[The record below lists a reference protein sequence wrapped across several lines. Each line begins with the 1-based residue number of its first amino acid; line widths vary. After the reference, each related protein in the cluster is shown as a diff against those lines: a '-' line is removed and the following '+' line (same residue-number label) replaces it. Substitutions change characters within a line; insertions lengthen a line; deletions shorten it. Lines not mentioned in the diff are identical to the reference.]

1 MSERAVVEVKH
12 SNGVEYMLIPM
23 NVTVSL
29 YETWVLMVSDTDPE
43 KSWKV
48 PLDHLEGP
56 YEVSTNVIEM
66 SRYFP

>member
-29 YETWVLMVSDTDPE
+29 Y
-43 KSWKV
+43 
-48 PLDHLEGP
+48 
-56 YEVSTNVIEM
+56 
-66 SRYFP
+66 

>member
-1 MSERAVVEVKH
+1 MSERIVVEVKY

-23 NVTVSL
+23 NMTASL
-29 YETWVLMVSDTDPE
+29 YETWVLLVSDTNPE

>member
-1 MSERAVVEVKH
+1 MSERAVVEVKY

-23 NVTVSL
+23 NMTASL
-29 YETWVLMVSDTDPE
+29 YETWVLLVSDTNPE